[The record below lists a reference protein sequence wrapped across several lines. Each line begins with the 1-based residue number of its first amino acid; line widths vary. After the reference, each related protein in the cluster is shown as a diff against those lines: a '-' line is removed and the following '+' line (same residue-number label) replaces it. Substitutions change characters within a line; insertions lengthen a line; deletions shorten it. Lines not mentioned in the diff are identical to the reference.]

1 MKRREFIKACG
12 VAAAATAVAPL
23 SAAGPNLVFPTSARE
38 RLAVSSWPF
47 RKQFSPRGG
56 SERLEKFPAMV
67 VSRFHV
73 KGIEPLN
80 DHFPS
85 SDAAYLDVFKNALAK
100 AGAHVV
106 NIPTNP
112 RGSLYDPDKQKRAAA
127 VAAAKHWVDVAITL
141 GSPSIRV
148 SVTGPQATKPDAA
161 LALES
166 LKAIAAYGAERN
178 VIINLEN
185 DDPHS
190 EDAFF
195 LTGIID
201 KANTPYLQALP
212 DFCNSMIEKNGDEAF
227 NDAALKAMFQRA
239 YNISHVKDSEMDG
252 KTFYRVNIERCFAI
266 AKAAGYKGYYSMEWE
281 GKGEPY
287 GGTESLIEMTV
298 RNLAA

>member
-1 MKRREFIKACG
+1 MKRREFIKG
-12 VAAAATAVAPL
+12 FGAAAAVSIAPL
-23 SAAGPNLVFPTSARE
+23 ANAAGPNLVFPTSPRE

-56 SERLEKFPAMV
+56 TERLEKFPAMV

-80 DHFPS
+80 DHFPGTS
-85 SDAAYLDVFKNALAK
+85 PSYLDIFKNALAK

-106 NIPTNP
+106 DIPTDP
-112 RGSLYDPDKQKRAAA
+112 HGSLYDPDRQKRLAA
-127 VAAAKHWVDVAITL
+127 VATANRWVDVAATI

-148 SVTGPQATKPDAA
+148 SVTGPQATKPDPA
-161 LALES
+161 LTLES
-166 LKAIAAYGAERN
+166 LKAIAAYGAKKN
-178 VIINLEN
+178 IIINLEN

-201 KANTPYLQALP
+201 QANTPYLRALP
-212 DFCNSMIEKNGDEAF
+212 DFCNSMIEKNGDESF

-252 KTFYRVNIERCFAI
+252 ETLYRVNIDKCFAI

-287 GGTESLIEMTV
+287 GGTEKLIEMSV
-298 RNLAA
+298 KNLSA

>member
-1 MKRREFIKACG
+1 M
-12 VAAAATAVAPL
+12 
-23 SAAGPNLVFPTSARE
+23 
-38 RLAVSSWPF
+38 SSWPF

-56 SERLEKFPAMV
+56 TERLEKFPAMV

-85 SDAAYLDVFKNALAK
+85 TDAAYLDVFKNALAK
-100 AGAHVV
+100 AGTHVV

-112 RGSLYDPDKQKRAAA
+112 GGSLYDPDKQKRMVA
-127 VAAAKHWVDVAITL
+127 VTTAKHWVDVAVTL

-148 SVTGPQATKPDAA
+148 SVTGPEAGKPDAE

-166 LKAIAAYGAERN
+166 LKAIAAYGAKRN

-201 KANTPYLQALP
+201 KAGMPYLRALP

-227 NDAALKAMFQRA
+227 NDAALKAMFHRA
-239 YNISHVKDSEMDG
+239 YNISHVKDSELDG
-252 KTFYRVNIERCFAI
+252 QTLYRVNIEKCFAI
-266 AKAAGYKGYYSMEWE
+266 AKAARYKGYYSMEWE
-281 GKGEPY
+281 GRGEPY
-287 GGTESLIEMTV
+287 GGTERLIEMTV
-298 RNLAA
+298 KNLAS